1 MNSSPSSAR
10 RSPKPRSSR
19 SKRVQTRGASDITSF
34 ARLARRLGDPGRSEK
49 DPFAH
54 GLRAELGLCD
64 LTQFIPILAVLL
76 HRLPYRQRA
85 ILKRY
90 DLNREPLPLLLNDL
104 AISRRQFFR
113 DRRRGLERLLALF
126 PPMRSDC
133 DAPAIAAS
141 RAVGA
146 AVCPAHE
153 RLSLERSAIIGLRN
167 AGAADVAVARLQ
179 ALLLGLS
186 RPERRDILLEISE
199 IAMEYGD
206 RQSIRKIIADIR
218 ENGLDALEADEIS
231 SARLLSLEADLAE
244 TSRKRRL
251 ECSRGR
257 ESLAPRCETTR
268 GALLHWP

>member
-1 MNSSPSSAR
+1 MRPDGDSS
-10 RSPKPRSSR
+10 
-19 SKRVQTRGASDITSF
+19 F
-34 ARLARRLGDPGRSEK
+34 
-49 DPFAH
+49 
-54 GLRAELGLCD
+54 C
-64 LTQFIPILAVLL
+64 LAVLL

-90 DLNREPLPLLLNDL
+90 DLNREPLPLLLNNL

-113 DRRRGLERLLALF
+113 DKRRGLERLLALF

-133 DAPAIAAS
+133 DAPTEFAAS

-186 RPERRDILLEISE
+186 RPEHG
-199 IAMEYGD
+199 EY
-206 RQSIRKIIADIR
+206 I
-218 ENGLDALEADEIS
+218 
-231 SARLLSLEADLAE
+231 
-244 TSRKRRL
+244 
-251 ECSRGR
+251 C
-257 ESLAPRCETTR
+257 
-268 GALLHWP
+268 